1 MILSLLSK
9 IKNTRMYLSQMRWRF
24 QSCFSTGSCPLSA
37 ALSAYNTNWL
47 SQACPICGL
56 CATQLC
62 GPPLSCTIIAASL
75 QHWAAQPAPK
85 HQPYVLL
92 TPSGLKLGHR
102 AQCGASSNYGKY
114 GLGWTQFC
122 EQRRVCS
129 CAFYFDTRIW
139 EKVSRLKKK
148 KYLQLHFQSI

>member
-1 MILSLLSK
+1 MGCVPHKS
-9 IKNTRMYLSQMRWRF
+9 
-24 QSCFSTGSCPLSA
+24 
-37 ALSAYNTNWL
+37 
-47 SQACPICGL
+47 
-56 CATQLC
+56 LC

-148 KYLQLHFQSI
+148 IFAAPFSVNINTLSADVQSECVKLQSKNWSCLPDFYKTSLTKQQYPSLHNHALFM